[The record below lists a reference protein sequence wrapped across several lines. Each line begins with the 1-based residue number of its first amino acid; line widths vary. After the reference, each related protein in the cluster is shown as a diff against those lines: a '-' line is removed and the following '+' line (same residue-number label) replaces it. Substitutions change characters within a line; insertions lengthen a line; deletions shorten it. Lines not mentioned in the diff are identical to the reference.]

1 MSALGHT
8 RAHWSGVLAMT
19 LCVFVLIASEFMPV
33 SLLTPIAGDLH
44 ITEGLAGQG
53 IALSGALAVLT
64 SLTISRLTGS
74 LDRKWLLLGLTALMA
89 ASGVIIALASS
100 FPVYMLGRALIG
112 IVIGGFWSMS
122 AALAIFN
129 GGNALATV
137 VAAPLG
143 SYLGATVGWR
153 GAFLCLVPLAVL
165 AFVWQCISLPSMKS
179 PRAPQRQGSV
189 LRLFRLSTLSL
200 GLLACGLFF
209 MGQFTL
215 FTYVRPFL
223 ETVTQ
228 VSPSGLSLILLT
240 MGIAGFIGTLLIT
253 TVLNA
258 RFYPT
263 LVAIPLLMAAIAGT
277 LLLAGHHTGSVAVL
291 LSLWGLLATA
301 APTGW
306 WTWIARTLPEDA
318 ETGGGLMVAVI
329 QLSIALGSTVGGLV
343 FDSLGWHSTFALSG
357 LLLLGAA
364 GVTFLLSVKI
374 RSSQRTAI
382 NELNA

>member
-1 MSALGHT
+1 
-8 RAHWSGVLAMT
+8 
-19 LCVFVLIASEFMPV
+19 
-33 SLLTPIAGDLH
+33 
-44 ITEGLAGQG
+44 
-53 IALSGALAVLT
+53 
-64 SLTISRLTGS
+64 
-74 LDRKWLLLGLTALMA
+74 
-89 ASGVIIALASS
+89 
-100 FPVYMLGRALIG
+100 
-112 IVIGGFWSMS
+112 
-122 AALAIFN
+122 
-129 GGNALATV
+129 
-137 VAAPLG
+137 
-143 SYLGATVGWR
+143 
-153 GAFLCLVPLAVL
+153 
-165 AFVWQCISLPSMKS
+165 
-179 PRAPQRQGSV
+179 
-189 LRLFRLSTLSL
+189 
-200 GLLACGLFF
+200 
-209 MGQFTL
+209 
-215 FTYVRPFL
+215 
-223 ETVTQ
+223 
-228 VSPSGLSLILLT
+228 

-329 QLSIALGSTVGGLV
+329 QLSIALGSTVGGTV

>member
-1 MSALGHT
+1 M
-8 RAHWSGVLAMT
+8 
-19 LCVFVLIASEFMPV
+19 
-33 SLLTPIAGDLH
+33 
-44 ITEGLAGQG
+44 
-53 IALSGALAVLT
+53 
-64 SLTISRLTGS
+64 
-74 LDRKWLLLGLTALMA
+74 
-89 ASGVIIALASS
+89 
-100 FPVYMLGRALIG
+100 
-112 IVIGGFWSMS
+112 
-122 AALAIFN
+122 
-129 GGNALATV
+129 
-137 VAAPLG
+137 AAPLG
-143 SYLGATVGWR
+143 SYR
-153 GAFLCLVPLAVL
+153 GHRRLARRLLCLVPLAVL

-228 VSPSGLSLILLT
+228 VSPSGLPLILLAI
-240 MGIAGFIGTLLIT
+240 GIAGFVGTLLIT

-258 RFYPT
+258 LFYPT
-263 LVAIPLLMAAIAGT
+263 LIAIPLVMAAIAGT
-277 LLLAGHHTGSVAVL
+277 LLLAGQHMGSVTVL

-374 RSSQRTAI
+374 RSYQRTAI